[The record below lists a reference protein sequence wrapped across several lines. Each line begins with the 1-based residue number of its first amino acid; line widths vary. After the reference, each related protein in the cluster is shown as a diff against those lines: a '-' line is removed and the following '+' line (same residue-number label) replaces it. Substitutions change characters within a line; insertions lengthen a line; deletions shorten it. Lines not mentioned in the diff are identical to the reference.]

1 MNNSINNSS
10 INFQASMKL
19 QGIEKSNKLKNVI
32 TSVRNRTQKYPHD
45 TIVMSEQSFEV
56 NDGKAVIPKKYM
68 EELLAMPEELITNT
82 IVKLFNMHKHA
93 QISKRTMPNLII
105 ENEFLKRNKKP
116 TQGFMEALLEGNEL
130 FNHIAFKNEAEKHP
144 ILKHIDFDNLHLG

>member
-116 TQGFMEALLEGNEL
+116 TQGDMKAVLKSCERVNRCVFQ
-130 FNHIAFKNEAEKHP
+130 NEAEKHP
-144 ILKHIDFDNLHLG
+144 ILKHIDFDNVHLG